1 LILLSLCELRR
12 TGGWTCVPRCR
23 GQCPC
28 SRGELRDGTSR
39 DLLEFCCLAPRE
51 QRGLLLVIT
60 RIFYQVE
67 GTNTSYTR
75 DCDGGNVCPP
85 PPSTILARGTKSQCF
100 ARISTCEQTVGKSLF
115 GHHRR
120 PEIQSKHVER
130 RLIVEVIHEV
140 NRIVTTETPAVMIGS
155 GEGRFR

>member
-1 LILLSLCELRR
+1 MAHLGICSSFAAWRRASNAGCFSLSPAYFTKLK
-12 TGGWTCVPRCR
+12 
-23 GQCPC
+23 GQIP
-28 SRGELRDGTSR
+28 
-39 DLLEFCCLAPRE
+39 
-51 QRGLLLVIT
+51 
-60 RIFYQVE
+60 
-67 GTNTSYTR
+67 SYTR
-75 DCDGGNVCPP
+75 DCDG
-85 PPSTILARGTKSQCF
+85 LARGTKSQCF

-120 PEIQSKHVER
+120 PESQSKHVER

>member
-1 LILLSLCELRR
+1 MAHLGICSSFAAWRRASNAGCFSLSPAYFTKLK
-12 TGGWTCVPRCR
+12 
-23 GQCPC
+23 GQIP
-28 SRGELRDGTSR
+28 
-39 DLLEFCCLAPRE
+39 
-51 QRGLLLVIT
+51 
-60 RIFYQVE
+60 
-67 GTNTSYTR
+67 SYTR